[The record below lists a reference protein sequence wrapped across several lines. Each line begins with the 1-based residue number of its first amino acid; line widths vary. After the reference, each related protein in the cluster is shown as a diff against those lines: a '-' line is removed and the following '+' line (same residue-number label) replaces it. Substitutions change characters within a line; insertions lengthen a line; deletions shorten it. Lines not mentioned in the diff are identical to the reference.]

1 MKTKYFDPAPVT
13 AEELKAAYRKLA
25 MQHHP
30 DRGGDTETMQAINNE
45 YDSLWGRLKDIH
57 KNQAGETYTKETS
70 ETPEQYRAI
79 IDALLRLRM
88 EGVEIEIIGSF
99 VWLSGNTRAY
109 KDGIKAL
116 GFRWSQNKAA
126 WYLPPEGYKKLGKKQ
141 YDMDEIRAMYGGVKV
156 GGTSGEQEKKAI
168 AG

>member
-1 MKTKYFDPAPVT
+1 MKTKYFNPAPAT

-25 MQHHP
+25 MKHHP
-30 DRGGDTETMQAINNE
+30 DRGGDTATMQAINDE
-45 YDSLWGRLKDIH
+45 YDTLWGRLKDVH
-57 KNQAGETYTKETS
+57 KNQAGETYTTATS
-70 ETPEQYRAI
+70 ETPEQYRET
-79 IDALLRLRM
+79 IDALLRLKM

-99 VWLSGNTRAY
+99 VWVSGGTKPY

-116 GFRWSQNKAA
+116 GFRWSQNKTA

-141 YDMDEIRAMYGGVKV
+141 YDMDEIRAMYGDVKV
-156 GGTSGEQEKKAI
+156 GGVSKDEDRKAI